1 MAAPAVT
8 SDVQRG
14 SRTRVISF
22 SQSGANDG
30 NIDFELNRPLASLT
44 FQLAGTYSA
53 GTIKMQASNDGTNY
67 ADTPTAASLA
77 ANGLK
82 GVAALDLG
90 FRYYRLNFASMG
102 SGNTHT
108 GAIVAKFYN

>member
-8 SDVQRG
+8 ADQQRG
-14 SRTRVISF
+14 SRTRVITF

-30 NIDFELNRPLASLT
+30 NIDFELNRPVASLS

-53 GTIKMQASNDGTNY
+53 GTVKMQASNDGTNY
-67 ADTPTAASLA
+67 ADTPTAASLGA
-77 ANGLK
+77 TGLK
-82 GVAALDLG
+82 SVALLDCG

-108 GAIVAKFYN
+108 GAIVAKFFN